1 MNWTSKLSL
10 RRKLTLVIMIN
21 TVVALCVAGT
31 GFAEYGVYRFKE
43 LRLED
48 LNALANIL
56 GTNSTA
62 PLTFK
67 DPNSAQDILRALA
80 AKPHILSAV
89 IYDRDGKPFA
99 VYHHGESKD
108 EFSAP
113 PVESDSSRFTS
124 NRVLIFQ
131 AINFQGER
139 VGTVFL
145 EGDTLEY
152 KQLLVGYLFFF
163 ALIVAVVSIGAYAMA
178 GRLQRPISNPI
189 LELAWTTKMVTSS
202 RDYSIRA
209 GKHSEDEVGVLIDG
223 FNEMLEQIQNRDT
236 ELRHAREDL
245 ERRVDERTLEL
256 EQEVADRQRAQEAL
270 HESEG
275 RIRLLLDST
284 AEAIFGIDREGKC
297 TFCNPATLRLL
308 GYEKVDALLGRLMH
322 EVMHHSRAD
331 GTPYPIEEC
340 NIAITLR
347 LGEGI
352 HSDEE
357 IFWRADGT
365 KFPVEFWA
373 YPIRKEDEAVGAVV
387 TFLDITERKR
397 AQAALLE
404 AKEAAEAGSRAKSE
418 FLANMSHEIRTPM
431 NGIIGM
437 TDLALDTTLTPEQR
451 DYLALVKSSAHSLLH
466 VINDIL
472 DFSKI
477 EAGKLELE
485 KTEFEIRDLFRDT
498 LKTLAQRVDEK
509 PLEIC
514 ARVSPAVPKTLI
526 GDPTRLRQLVVNLVG
541 NAIKFTNEGHII
553 LYTQLEPSTGEEV
566 RLHISVSDTGMGI
579 PLEKQQLIFESFAQ
593 VDGSTTRR
601 FGGTGLG
608 LTISRQL
615 TELMGGRMWVE
626 SVVGKGSTFH
636 FTCNFQPGTAPESDQ
651 ERIAEQSL
659 PGLNVLVVDNDSVN
673 RNIFAEMLTNWRM
686 NPTLADSGAGALE
699 LLEAAQKAG
708 RPFPIVLLDA
718 HMPKIDGF
726 QVLQRIQSNP
736 GLAGAVIMLLSGSRP
751 LADSARCRE
760 LGMKRCLIKPVGQ
773 SELLDAILLALGLGV
788 VEEQLIES
796 SVPVPKKPVGRPRNI
811 LLSEDNPVNQKL
823 ATRLLE
829 KAGHRVTLAATGREA
844 LAAWE
849 NAGIPGF
856 DVVLM
861 DIQMPEMDG
870 MEATAAIRER
880 EKNSGRHVPILAMTA
895 HAMRGDKERCLA
907 SGMDG
912 YISKPI
918 QPAGLFAEIERCL
931 PSSEGSNAVTNNSQE
946 SGEQIDRVSLL
957 ERVEGDQ
964 ELLAEMIGL
973 FQEGAPHLLSAMREA
988 LQSGD
993 MAALEMSAHS
1003 LKGAVSNLSAKAT
1016 AAAALQLEKD
1026 AKNKD
1031 AESAKESFMEVEQA
1045 VSRLLPAL
1053 AEICQ
1058 GASK

>member
-21 TVVALCVAGT
+21 TVVALCAAGT

-62 PLTFK
+62 PLAFK

-99 VYHHGESKD
+99 VYHPSASKD
-108 EFSAP
+108 RYAAP
-113 PVESDSSRFTS
+113 PIERESSRFTS

-131 AINFQGER
+131 AINFQGET

-163 ALIVAVVSIGAYAMA
+163 GLVVAVVSLGAYAMA

-189 LELAWTTKMVTSS
+189 LALAWTTKMVTST

-223 FNEMLEQIQNRDT
+223 FNEMLEQIQSRDT

-245 ERRVDERTLEL
+245 ERRVADRTLEL

-284 AEAIFGIDREGKC
+284 AEAIYGMDREGKC

-308 GYEKVDALLGRLMH
+308 GYEKVDALLGKQMH
-322 EVMHHSRAD
+322 EVMHHSHAD
-331 GTPYPIEEC
+331 GTPYPIQEC
-340 NIAITLR
+340 NIANSLNM
-347 LGEGI
+347 GEGI

-357 IFWRADGT
+357 VFWRSDG
-365 KFPVEFWA
+365 KNFPAEYWA
-373 YPIRKEDEAVGAVV
+373 YPIRKEGEVVGAVV
-387 TFLDITERKR
+387 TFLDITVRKR

-437 TDLALDTTLTPEQR
+437 TELALDTSLTREQR
-451 DYLALVKSSAHSLLH
+451 DYLNLVKSSADSLLH

-498 LKTLAQRVDEK
+498 LKTLAQRTDNK
-509 PLEIC
+509 RLEIC
-514 ARVSPAVPKTLI
+514 ARVSPKVPKTLI

-541 NAIKFTNEGHII
+541 NAIKFTEEGNIV
-553 LYTQLEPSTGEEV
+553 LNTELDTRSGEDV

-579 PLEKQQLIFESFAQ
+579 PVEKQQMIFESFAQ
-593 VDGSTTRR
+593 ADGSTTRR

-615 TELMGGRMWVE
+615 VELMGGRVWVE
-626 SVVGKGSTFH
+626 SEVGKGSTFH
-636 FTCNFQPGTAPESDQ
+636 FTCNFQLGAAPESDQ
-651 ERIAEQSL
+651 ERIAGQSL
-659 PGLNVLVVDNDSVN
+659 PGLNVLVVDNNDVT

-686 NPTLADSGAGALE
+686 NSIAAESGPSALAVLEEAQIAGH
-699 LLEAAQKAG
+699 
-708 RPFPIVLLDA
+708 PFPIVLLDA
-718 HMPKIDGF
+718 VMPNLDGF
-726 QVLQRIQSNP
+726 QVLQRIQSKP
-736 GLAGAVIMLLSGSRP
+736 GLAGAVIMLLSGNRN
-751 LADSARCRE
+751 LADTARCRE
-760 LGMKRCLIKPVGQ
+760 LGVERFLIKPVGQ

-788 VEEQLIES
+788 VEKQLIDS
-796 SVPVPKKPVGRPRNI
+796 SVHVPEKPVGRPLNI
-811 LLSEDNPVNQKL
+811 LVSEDNPVNQKL
-823 ATRLLE
+823 AIRLLE
-829 KAGHRVTLAATGREA
+829 KAGHRVTLAGTGREA

-849 NAGIPGF
+849 KAGVPGF

-870 MEATAAIRER
+870 MEATAAIRQR
-880 EKNSGRHVPILAMTA
+880 EKNSGKHVPILAMTA

-918 QPAGLFAEIERCL
+918 QPVELFAEIERCVGAS
-931 PSSEGSNAVTNNSQE
+931 PGSGAMTKNSQE
-946 SGEQIDRVSLL
+946 PVEQIDRVSLL

-973 FQEGAPHLLSAMREA
+973 FREGAPHLLSAMREA
-988 LQSGD
+988 LQRGD

-1003 LKGAVSNLSAKAT
+1003 LKGAVGNLSAKAT
-1016 AAAALQLEKD
+1016 AAAAMQLEKD

-1031 AESAKESFMEVEQA
+1031 AESAKESLAEVERA
-1045 VSRLLPAL
+1045 VSRLLPVL

-1058 GASK
+1058 GVSK

>member
-1 MNWTSKLSL
+1 MQWTRKLSL
-10 RRKLTLVIMIN
+10 RHKLTLVIMIN
-21 TVVALCVAGT
+21 TFVALCAAGT

-62 PLTFK
+62 PLAFK

-99 VYHHGESKD
+99 VYHRGASTSKY
-108 EFSAP
+108 SAP
-113 PVESDSSRFTS
+113 PVESESSRFTS

-131 AINFQGER
+131 AIIFQGEK

-145 EGDTLEY
+145 EGDTVEY

-163 ALIVAVVSIGAYAMA
+163 ALIVAVVSLGAYAMA

-189 LELAWTTKMVTSS
+189 LELAWTTKMVTST

-223 FNEMLEQIQNRDT
+223 FNEMLGQIQIRDA

-245 ERRVDERTLEL
+245 ERRVDERTAEL

-284 AEAIFGIDREGKC
+284 AEAIYGIDREGKC
-297 TFCNPATLRLL
+297 TFCNPATIRMLGHERGDTLL
-308 GYEKVDALLGRLMH
+308 GKDMH
-322 EVMHHSRAD
+322 GQMHHTHAN
-331 GTPYPIEEC
+331 GAPYPATDCQIF
-340 NIAITLR
+340 NSLR

-357 IFWRADGT
+357 VFWRADGT
-365 KFPVEFWA
+365 SFPVEYWA
-373 YPIRKEDEAVGAVV
+373 YPIRKEGEAVGAVV
-387 TFLDITERKR
+387 TFLDITGRKR

-437 TDLALDTTLTPEQR
+437 TELALDTTLTAEQR
-451 DYLALVKSSAHSLLH
+451 NYLSLVRSSADSLLH

-485 KTEFEIRDLFRDT
+485 KTEFVIRDLLRDT
-498 LKTLAQRVDEK
+498 LKTLAQRTDQK
-509 PLEIC
+509 LLEIC
-514 ARVSPAVPKTLI
+514 ARVSPSVPKFLI
-526 GDPTRLRQLVVNLVG
+526 GDPTRLRQLIVNLIG
-541 NAIKFTNEGHII
+541 NAIKFTEEGNVI
-553 LYTQLEPSTGEEV
+553 LDAELEERTGEQV

-579 PLEKQQLIFESFAQ
+579 PLEKQHIIFESFAQ
-593 VDGSTTRR
+593 ADGSTTRR

-615 TELMGGRMWVE
+615 VELMGGRIWVE
-626 SVVGKGSTFH
+626 SELGKGSTFH
-636 FTCNFQPGTAPESDQ
+636 FTCIFQQGASTASDQ
-651 ERIAEQSL
+651 EQIAGQAL
-659 PGLNVLVVDNDSVN
+659 PGLNVLVADNNLVN
-673 RNIFAEMLTNWRM
+673 RKIFSEMLTNWRM
-686 NPTLADSGAGALE
+686 NPTLADSGASALE

-708 RPFPIVLLDA
+708 RAFPVILLDA
-718 HMPKIDGF
+718 LMPNVDGF
-726 QVLQRIQSNP
+726 QVLQRIQANP
-736 GLAGAVIMLLSGSRP
+736 GLAGAVIMLLSGNRHLS
-751 LADSARCRE
+751 DTARCRE
-760 LGMKRCLIKPVGQ
+760 LGVKQCLTKPVGQ
-773 SELLDAILLALGLGV
+773 SELLDAILTALGLGAA
-788 VEEQLIES
+788 EERLIDS
-796 SVPVPKKPVGRPRNI
+796 SVLVPEKTKGRPLNI
-811 LLSEDNPVNQKL
+811 LLSEDNPVNQML
-823 ATRLLE
+823 AIRLLE
-829 KAGHRVTLAATGREA
+829 KAGHRVILASTGREA
-844 LAAWE
+844 LTAWE

-880 EKNSGRHVPILAMTA
+880 EKSSGKHIPILAMTA
-895 HAMRGDKERCLA
+895 HAMRGDKERYLA

-912 YISKPI
+912 YVSKPI
-918 QPAGLFAEIERCL
+918 HPAGLFAEIERCL
-931 PSSEGSNAVTNNSQE
+931 AASGGSNAMTEITQGP
-946 SGEQIDRVSLL
+946 GELIDRVSLL
-957 ERVEGDQ
+957 ERVEGDR
-964 ELLAEMIGL
+964 ELLTEMIHL
-973 FQEGAPHLLSAMREA
+973 FQEDAPKLLTAMRDA
-988 LQSGD
+988 LQRGD
-993 MAALEMSAHS
+993 MAVLERSAHS
-1003 LKGAVSNLSAKAT
+1003 LKGAASNLSAKAT
-1016 AAAALQLEKD
+1016 TAAALQLEKD
-1026 AKNKD
+1026 AKSKD
-1031 AESAKESFMEVEQA
+1031 AESAKKSLAEVERA
-1045 VSRLLPAL
+1045 VERLRPTL
-1053 AEICQ
+1053 AELCL
-1058 GASK
+1058 GVTK

>member
-21 TVVALCVAGT
+21 TVVALCAAGI

-62 PLTFK
+62 PLAFK

-99 VYHHGESKD
+99 AYHYGKSGD
-108 EFSAP
+108 QYSTP

-131 AINFQGER
+131 AINFQGEK

-145 EGDTLEY
+145 EGDTVEY

-163 ALIVAVVSIGAYAMA
+163 ALIVAVVSLGAFAMA

-189 LELAWTTKMVTSS
+189 LELAWTTKMVTSA

-209 GKHSEDEVGVLIDG
+209 RKHSEDEVGVLIDG

-245 ERRVDERTLEL
+245 ERRVDERTAEL
-256 EQEVADRQRAQEAL
+256 GQEVADRQRAQEAL

-284 AEAIFGIDREGKC
+284 AEAIYGIDREGKC

-308 GYEKVDALLGRLMH
+308 GYEKIDALLGRQMH
-322 EVMHHSRAD
+322 EVMHHSHAD
-331 GTPYPIEEC
+331 GTPYPIKEC
-340 NIAITLR
+340 NIAASLD

-352 HSDEE
+352 HSDQEV
-357 IFWRADGT
+357 FWRANGT
-365 KFPVEFWA
+365 NFPAEYWA
-373 YPIRKEDEAVGAVV
+373 YPIRKEGEIVGAVV
-387 TFLDITERKR
+387 TFLDITVRKR
-397 AQAALLE
+397 AQGALLE

-437 TDLALDTTLTPEQR
+437 TELALDTSLTPEQR
-451 DYLALVKSSAHSLLH
+451 DYLSLVKSSADSLLH

-498 LKTLAQRVDEK
+498 LKTLSQRADEK
-509 PLEIC
+509 HLEIC
-514 ARVSPAVPKTLI
+514 ARVSPRVPKTLM
-526 GDPTRLRQLVVNLVG
+526 GDPTRLRQLVVNLIG
-541 NAIKFTNEGHII
+541 NAIKFTEKGNII
-553 LYTQLEPSTGEEV
+553 LDTELESGAGEEI

-579 PLEKQQLIFESFAQ
+579 PLEKQRIIFESFAQ

-615 TELMGGRMWVE
+615 AELMGGRMWVE
-626 SVVGKGSTFH
+626 SEVGKGSTFH
-636 FTCNFQPGTAPESDQ
+636 FTCHFQRGTAPESDE
-651 ERIAEQSL
+651 ERMAAQTL
-659 PGLNVLVVDNDSVN
+659 PGLNVLVVDNNPVN

-686 NPTLADSGAGALE
+686 IPTLAESGASALK
-699 LLEAAQKAG
+699 LLEAAQRDDHA
-708 RPFPIVLLDA
+708 FPVVLLDA
-718 HMPKIDGF
+718 LMPGVDGF
-726 QVLQRIQSNP
+726 QILQRIQSNP
-736 GLAGAVIMLLSGSRP
+736 GLSGAVIMLLSGNRH
-751 LADSARCRE
+751 LADAARCRE
-760 LGMKRCLIKPVGQ
+760 LGVKQCLTKPVGQ
-773 SELLDAILLALGLGV
+773 SELLDAILMALGLGA
-788 VEEQLIES
+788 VEERLIES
-796 SVPVPKKPVGRPRNI
+796 SVRVAEKPKGRQLNI

-823 ATRLLE
+823 AIRLLE
-829 KAGHRVTLAATGREA
+829 KAGHRVTLAGTGREA

-870 MEATAAIRER
+870 MEATAAIRKR
-880 EKNSGRHVPILAMTA
+880 EMNSGMHVPIIAMTA
-895 HAMRGDKERCLA
+895 HAMRGDKEKCLA

-918 QPAGLFAEIERCL
+918 QPASLFAEIERCL
-931 PSSEGSNAVTNNSQE
+931 AATHGGYAMSENSQDPVE
-946 SGEQIDRVSLL
+946 KIDRASLL

-964 ELLAEMIGL
+964 ELLADMIHL
-973 FQEGAPHLLSAMREA
+973 FQEDAAHLLSTMREA
-988 LQSGD
+988 LKRGD
-993 MAALEMSAHS
+993 MAALEMTAHS
-1003 LKGAVSNLSAKAT
+1003 LKGAAGNLSAKST

-1031 AESAKESFMEVEQA
+1031 AESAKESLAQVEQA

-1053 AEICQ
+1053 AELCQ
-1058 GASK
+1058 GVPK

>member
-1 MNWTSKLSL
+1 MQWTRKLSL
-10 RRKLTLVIMIN
+10 RHKLTLVIMIN
-21 TVVALCVAGT
+21 TFVALCAAGT

-62 PLTFK
+62 PLAFK

-99 VYHHGESKD
+99 VYHRGASANNH
-108 EFSAP
+108 SAP
-113 PVESDSSRFTS
+113 PVESESSRFTS

-131 AINFQGER
+131 EINFQGEK

-163 ALIVAVVSIGAYAMA
+163 ALIVAVVSLGAYVMA

-189 LELAWTTKMVTSS
+189 LELAWTTKMVTST

-223 FNEMLEQIQNRDT
+223 FNEMLGQIQNRDS

-256 EQEVADRQRAQEAL
+256 EQEVADRQRTQEAL

-284 AEAIFGIDREGKC
+284 AEAIYGIDREGRC

-308 GYEKVDALLGRLMH
+308 GHEKGDALLGKDMH
-322 EVMHHSRAD
+322 SAMHHTHPD
-331 GTPYPIEEC
+331 GTPYPAEDCQIY
-340 NIAITLR
+340 ISLR
-347 LGEGI
+347 RGEGI
-352 HSDEE
+352 HSDEDV
-357 IFWRADGT
+357 FWRADGT
-365 KFPVEFWA
+365 SFPVEYWA
-373 YPIRKEDEAVGAVV
+373 YPIRKEGEAVGAVV
-387 TFLDITERKR
+387 TFLDITGRKR

-404 AKEAAEAGSRAKSE
+404 AKEAAEAASRAKSE

-437 TDLALDTTLTPEQR
+437 TELALDTSLTAEQTN
-451 DYLALVKSSAHSLLH
+451 YLSLVRSSADSLLH

-477 EAGKLELE
+477 EAGRLELE
-485 KTEFEIRDLFRDT
+485 KTEFDIRDLLRDT
-498 LKTLAQRVDEK
+498 LKSLSQRTDQK
-509 PLEIC
+509 LLEIC
-514 ARVSPAVPKTLI
+514 AHVSPSVPKFLI

-541 NAIKFTNEGHII
+541 NAIKFTEEGNVI
-553 LYTQLEPSTGEEV
+553 LDAELEERTGDEV
-566 RLHISVSDTGMGI
+566 RLHLSVSDTGMGI
-579 PLEKQQLIFESFAQ
+579 PLEKQHIIFESFAQ
-593 VDGSTTRR
+593 ADGSTTRR

-615 TELMGGRMWVE
+615 VELMGGRIWVE
-626 SVVGKGSTFH
+626 SEVGKGSTFH
-636 FTCNFQPGTAPESDQ
+636 FTCNFQQGTVAASDQ
-651 ERIAEQSL
+651 ERIAGQSL
-659 PGLNVLVVDNDSVN
+659 PGLNVLIADNNPVN
-673 RNIFAEMLTNWRM
+673 RKIFSEMLTSWRM
-686 NPTLADSGAGALE
+686 NPTLADSGANALE
-699 LLEAAQKAG
+699 QLEAAQKAG
-708 RPFPIVLLDA
+708 RAFPVVLLDA
-718 HMPKIDGF
+718 LMPRVDGF
-726 QVLQRIQSNP
+726 QVLQRIRENP
-736 GLAGAVIMLLSGSRP
+736 GLAGAVIMLLSGNRH
-751 LADSARCRE
+751 LVDTERCRE
-760 LGMKRCLIKPVGQ
+760 LGVKQCLTKPVGQ
-773 SELLDAILLALGLGV
+773 SELLDAILTTLGLGAA
-788 VEEQLIES
+788 EERLIES
-796 SVPVPKKPVGRPRNI
+796 TVRVPEKPKGRPLNI
-811 LLSEDNPVNQKL
+811 LLSEDNPVNQML
-823 ATRLLE
+823 AIRLLE
-829 KAGHRVTLAATGREA
+829 KAGHRVILASTGREA

-880 EKNSGRHVPILAMTA
+880 EKVSGKHIPILAMTA
-895 HAMRGDKERCLA
+895 HAMRGDKEKYLA

-912 YISKPI
+912 YVSKPI
-918 QPAGLFAEIERCL
+918 HPAGLFAEIERCL
-931 PSSEGSNAVTNNSQE
+931 KASGGSNAMTENLQGTNE
-946 SGEQIDRVSLL
+946 LIDRVSLL
-957 ERVEGDQ
+957 ERVEGDR
-964 ELLAEMIGL
+964 ELLTEMIHL
-973 FQEGAPHLLSAMREA
+973 FQEDAPKLLTAMRDA
-988 LQSGD
+988 LQRGD
-993 MAALEMSAHS
+993 MAVLERSAHS
-1003 LKGAVSNLSAKAT
+1003 LKGAASNLSAKAT

-1026 AKNKD
+1026 ANSKD
-1031 AESAKESFMEVEQA
+1031 AESAKKSLAAVERA
-1045 VSRLLPAL
+1045 VEHLLPAL
-1053 AEICQ
+1053 AELCQ
-1058 GASK
+1058 GVVK

>member
-31 GFAEYGVYRFKE
+31 AFAEYGVYRFKE

-89 IYDRDGKPFA
+89 IYDRDGKSFA
-99 VYHHGESKD
+99 VYHPGQAKD
-108 EFSAP
+108 QYSAP
-113 PVESDSSRFTS
+113 AVERDSSRFTS

-152 KQLLVGYLFFF
+152 KHLLVGYLFFF
-163 ALIVAVVSIGAYAMA
+163 ALIVAIVSIGAYAMA

-189 LELAWTTKMVTSS
+189 LELAWTTKMVTSA

-270 HESEG
+270 RESEG

-284 AEAIFGIDREGKC
+284 AEAIYGIDREGKC

-308 GYEKVDALLGRLMH
+308 GYEKVDFLLGRQMH
-322 EVMHHSRAD
+322 EVMHHSHAD
-331 GTPYPIEEC
+331 GTPYPIKEC
-340 NIAITLR
+340 NIAHSLR
-347 LGEGI
+347 VGEGI
-352 HSDEE
+352 HSDNEV
-357 IFWRADGT
+357 FWRADGT
-365 KFPVEFWA
+365 SFPAEYWA
-373 YPIRKEDEAVGAVV
+373 YPIRKEGEIVGAVV
-387 TFLDITERKR
+387 TFLDITGRKR

-451 DYLALVKSSAHSLLH
+451 DYLTLVKSSADSLLH

-498 LKTLAQRVDEK
+498 LKTLAQRADEK

-541 NAIKFTNEGHII
+541 NAIKFT
-553 LYTQLEPSTGEEV
+553 
-566 RLHISVSDTGMGI
+566 
-579 PLEKQQLIFESFAQ
+579 
-593 VDGSTTRR
+593 
-601 FGGTGLG
+601 
-608 LTISRQL
+608 
-615 TELMGGRMWVE
+615 
-626 SVVGKGSTFH
+626 
-636 FTCNFQPGTAPESDQ
+636 
-651 ERIAEQSL
+651 
-659 PGLNVLVVDNDSVN
+659 
-673 RNIFAEMLTNWRM
+673 
-686 NPTLADSGAGALE
+686 
-699 LLEAAQKAG
+699 
-708 RPFPIVLLDA
+708 
-718 HMPKIDGF
+718 
-726 QVLQRIQSNP
+726 
-736 GLAGAVIMLLSGSRP
+736 
-751 LADSARCRE
+751 
-760 LGMKRCLIKPVGQ
+760 
-773 SELLDAILLALGLGV
+773 
-788 VEEQLIES
+788 
-796 SVPVPKKPVGRPRNI
+796 
-811 LLSEDNPVNQKL
+811 
-823 ATRLLE
+823 
-829 KAGHRVTLAATGREA
+829 
-844 LAAWE
+844 
-849 NAGIPGF
+849 
-856 DVVLM
+856 
-861 DIQMPEMDG
+861 
-870 MEATAAIRER
+870 
-880 EKNSGRHVPILAMTA
+880 
-895 HAMRGDKERCLA
+895 
-907 SGMDG
+907 
-912 YISKPI
+912 
-918 QPAGLFAEIERCL
+918 
-931 PSSEGSNAVTNNSQE
+931 
-946 SGEQIDRVSLL
+946 
-957 ERVEGDQ
+957 
-964 ELLAEMIGL
+964 
-973 FQEGAPHLLSAMREA
+973 
-988 LQSGD
+988 
-993 MAALEMSAHS
+993 
-1003 LKGAVSNLSAKAT
+1003 
-1016 AAAALQLEKD
+1016 
-1026 AKNKD
+1026 
-1031 AESAKESFMEVEQA
+1031 
-1045 VSRLLPAL
+1045 
-1053 AEICQ
+1053 
-1058 GASK
+1058 